1 MMIDAPLEKSQVKVE
16 ELLKAVPVVE
26 IINLFFNQAF
36 KVLSPLPVASEDPG
50 PVNEPPDEGGG
61 EEHQADGHYPLD
73 PQHNQSGLQN
83 LLILTVHRVVANK
96 YVRTFGWTLRGRGKR
111 RQLESRRQC

>member
-1 MMIDAPLEKSQVKVE
+1 MMIDEPLEKSQVKVE

-50 PVNEPPDEGGG
+50 PVNEPPDE
-61 EEHQADGHYPLD
+61 
-73 PQHNQSGLQN
+73 
-83 LLILTVHRVVANK
+83 
-96 YVRTFGWTLRGRGKR
+96 
-111 RQLESRRQC
+111 